1 MGFHPIRYRNLSAV
15 ISAAGTVSAF
25 ALSGTCGSVTH
36 QGKALGKIHG
46 LGPQMFYLFGHAD
59 PDGTQLLCDNPVL
72 SFPTIPPCHL
82 MGAEEKKKV
91 LRRVNFR
98 RHIFLPVPVVQ
109 KFSPL
114 LNAAAT

>member
-46 LGPQMFYLFGHAD
+46 LGPRCSICLD
-59 PDGTQLLCDNPVL
+59 TQIRTEHSCFVITQ
-72 SFPTIPPCHL
+72 SFHSLRYPLATSW
-82 MGAEEKKKV
+82 AQRKKESV
-91 LRRVNFR
+91 QEGE
-98 RHIFLPVPVVQ
+98 LPEAH
-109 KFSPL
+109 FSPS
-114 LNAAAT
+114 ACSTKV